1 MTDNKEYWGTPSDR
15 GNIKISEEVITSIA
29 SIAVSET
36 EGADQITNPIS
47 DIAGFLGKKQSKG
60 IKVAFVYDNVEID
73 ITCQTKF
80 GHSVYEVAKDIQEN
94 VKSSVESMTGL
105 TCTAIN
111 VSITGITFEKE

>member
-1 MTDNKEYWGTPSDR
+1 MTDNKEYWGIPSDR
-15 GNIKISEEVITSIA
+15 GNIKISEDVIASIA
-29 SIAVSET
+29 SIAVLET
-36 EGADQITNPIS
+36 EGAEQSQYAIT

-60 IKVAFVYDNVEID
+60 VKVAFVYDNVEID

-80 GHSVYEVAKDIQEN
+80 GSSVFEIAKSIQEN

-105 TCTAIN
+105 TCTAVN